1 MAYLRDRSE
10 ELTSFQQSA
19 PYSAK
24 DDINTDVVMVYG
36 INDSTADRIAEYK
49 RHGYV
54 IHVMVGIAWGGYL
67 DYLSGEWDGKNHWD
81 EAQEDRYG
89 NKILHGK
96 DTPYMVPTVS
106 FADYITERLKIAVDS
121 GAEAIHVEEPEFWD
135 RGGYSEA
142 FKREYKLFYRED
154 WRPPYESED
163 ARYRASKL
171 KSYLYRRTIDRVSS
185 ALKEYALTK
194 YGRALRFY
202 VPTHSLVNYTQWKI
216 VSPEGL
222 LSDCP
227 AVDGYIAQI
236 WTGTSR
242 EPTPYEGV
250 IKERTFETAYLEY
263 GIMQELTKGTGRKM
277 WFLHDPIEDN
287 DIYTWENYKYN
298 YLKTV
303 VASLL
308 HPKVNTYEVCPWPVR
323 VFYGKYPK
331 NSPDAKPIPADYATL
346 LCSVFQTLGD
356 MSLSEAGSDIKTGV
370 LLSDTALFQRD
381 YSDSVIK
388 PFDSPSAD
396 ATVISDSEKLK
407 NDFTEKLF
415 KGVDDGQLMPEYIRS
430 STFPSFYG
438 LCLPLLKHG
447 TPVRPVSLDNIR
459 RYNGY
464 LDDYDVLI
472 LSYEF
477 MKPDY
482 PDINNALAS
491 WVKSGGKLIYVGDGS
506 DPYHK
511 IRSWWNSSK
520 IKYPSAAEHLFEM
533 LGINEPA
540 DKEIYTVGNGLA
552 AVWYINPAEITFS
565 KEKADEMRS
574 LFGRITGKDG
584 EKPDCKNSISVKR
597 GPYIP
602 VAVLDESV
610 SEEPLTLSG
619 LFADMFDIRYEII
632 AEKTIAPDEN
642 ALLFD
647 FETIENKTLRV
658 IGTSARVLSLSA
670 SEESVSLT
678 VKGTEGINT
687 YTRLRVPFEVK
698 TAEGKLASGEAVS
711 VGAEYNHKSRTVL
724 LSYDGT
730 AQELE
735 IVLHG

>member
-1 MAYLRDRSE
+1 MAYIRDRSE

-19 PYSAK
+19 FYSGK

-36 INDSTADRIAEYK
+36 ISDSTCDRIAEYK
-49 RHGYV
+49 KHGYV
-54 IHVMVGIAWGGYL
+54 IHVMTGIAWGGYV
-67 DYLSGEWDGKNHWD
+67 DYLYGKWDGKDHWD
-81 EAQEDRYG
+81 EAQMDRFG
-89 NKILHGK
+89 NKIMHGK
-96 DTPYMVPTVS
+96 DTPYMVPTIS
-106 FADYITERLKIAVDS
+106 FADYLTEGLKKAVDF

-142 FKREYKLFYRED
+142 FKREYKLYYREE

-163 ARYRASKL
+163 ALYRAAKL

-194 YGRALRFY
+194 YGRILRFY

-242 EPTPYEGV
+242 EPTPSDGV

-263 GIMQELTKGTGRKM
+263 GIMQELIKGTGRKM

-287 DIYTWENYKYN
+287 RIYTWENYKYN

-308 HPKVNTYEVCPWPVR
+308 HPKVNTYEVCPWPNR
-323 VFYGKYPK
+323 VFYGKYPSD
-331 NSPDAKPIPADYATL
+331 SPDAKTIPADYATL

-356 MSLSEAGSDIKTGV
+356 IPLAETDSRIKTGV
-370 LLSDTALFQRD
+370 LLSDSALFQRD
-381 YSDSVIK
+381 YSDSVIA
-388 PFDSPSAD
+388 PPDAPSAD
-396 ATVISDSEKLK
+396 ATVISDSDDLK
-407 NDFTEKLF
+407 TAFAEKLF
-415 KGVDDGQLMPEYIRS
+415 KGEKDETLLREFIRS

-438 LCLPLLKHG
+438 LCMPMLKYG
-447 TPVRPVSLDNIR
+447 MPVRPVSLDNIR

-464 LDDYDVLI
+464 LDDYDVLL

-477 MKPDY
+477 MKPEY

-511 IRSWWNSSK
+511 IRSWWNSSDV
-520 IKYPSAAEHLFEM
+520 KYPSAAEHLFEM
-533 LGINEPA
+533 LGVREPK
-540 DKEIYTVGNGLA
+540 DKEVYSVGNGYA
-552 AVWYINPAEITFS
+552 AVWYVNPAEITYS
-565 KEKADEMRS
+565 KENADEMRE
-574 LFGRITGKDG
+574 LFRRVIEKDG
-584 EKPDCKNSISVKR
+584 GTWNYTNAISIKR

-602 VAVLDESV
+602 AAVLDESV
-610 SEEPLTLSG
+610 SGEPLKLTG
-619 LFADMFDIRYEII
+619 LFADMFDIRYPII
-632 AEKTIAPDEN
+632 TEKTIAPDEN

-647 FETIENKTLRV
+647 LDAIEGETLRV

-670 SEESVSLT
+670 ADESVSLT
-678 VKGTEGINT
+678 VKGTADVRT
-687 YTRLRVPFEVK
+687 YTRLRVPFAVR
-698 TAEGKLASGEAVS
+698 TAEGKLKDGTAVRIG
-711 VGAEYNHKSRTVL
+711 VEYDPRSRTVL
-724 LSYDGT
+724 LSYDGV
-730 AQELE
+730 AEE
-735 IVLHG
+735 IDITLF